1 MFGTGRSS
9 YHSAAYATAF
19 IASAILGTGAAHA
32 DKERVLYSF
41 TGQADGEQPNA
52 GVTFDDTGNIYGV
65 VTYAG
70 TSQNCGPSGCGNIY
84 KLAPDGSFSVLYN
97 FNWDDGANPASDL
110 VRDRKTGDFYGST
123 NAGGTNGAGTIFKFT
138 PDSTLTTL
146 YSFTGGVDGYIPEG
160 RLLRDKHGNIY
171 GTTYAG
177 GADSMGVVYKLSAKG
192 QTVLHSFAG
201 GASDGGFP
209 TNAGLAMDESGN
221 LYGMT
226 QFGGTS
232 DWGTLYKVARDGTFT
247 LLHSFTGGTDGR
259 YPAAGLA
266 IDSTGNLYGATQ
278 GGGGSS
284 NCTYGCGTVFKAT
297 PDGMV
302 TILHAFAGG
311 ADGANP
317 LSTPLL
323 TKSGK
328 LYGTTNDGSKGTI
341 FKMKPDGTEFVLH
354 TFGGPG
360 DGFEPVSGVVKDDAA
375 NLYGT
380 TNLGGSSGLG
390 AVYVLQR

>member
-1 MFGTGRSS
+1 MSGIGNFYR
-9 YHSAAYATAF
+9 SAAYAAAF
-19 IASAILGTGAAHA
+19 IASASPGASAAQA
-32 DKERVLYSF
+32 DNERVLYSF
-41 TGQADGEQPNA
+41 SGQADGQQPWA
-52 GVTFDDTGNIYGV
+52 GVTFDSAGNIYGV

-70 TSQNCGPSGCGNIY
+70 TSPNCGPSGCGNIY
-84 KLAPDGSFSVLYN
+84 KITPDGSFSVLHN
-97 FNWDDGANPASDL
+97 FNWDDGANPASEL
-110 VRDRKTGDFYGST
+110 VRDKKTGDFYGST
-123 NAGGTNGAGTIFKFT
+123 NAGGANGAGTIFKFA

-146 YSFTGGVDGYIPEG
+146 YSFGGGADGYIPEG
-160 RLLRDKHGNIY
+160 RLVRDRHGNIY

-192 QTVLHSFAG
+192 KQTVLHSFAG
-201 GASDGGFP
+201 GANDGAFP
-209 TNAGLAMDESGN
+209 TNAGLAMDASGN

-247 LLHSFTGGTDGR
+247 LLHSFTGNTDGR

-266 IDSTGNLYGATQ
+266 IDKSGTLYGTTQ
-278 GGGGSS
+278 GGGGSNS
-284 NCTYGCGTVFKAT
+284 CTYGCGTVFKAA
-297 PDGMV
+297 PDGTL

-328 LYGTTNDGSKGTI
+328 LYGTTNDGSKGTV
-341 FKMKPDGTEFVLH
+341 FKLKTDGTEFVLH
-354 TFGGPG
+354 TFGGAG
-360 DGFEPVSGVVKDDAA
+360 DGFEPEAGVTRDDAG

-380 TNLGGSSGLG
+380 TNLGGASGLG
-390 AVYVLQR
+390 SVYTLRK